1 MEKSSLSRVNRL
13 TRLEFPGTLTSDETT
28 QMSNA
33 IKVELSREDARII
46 LDVLV
51 EHQKG
56 YSVDFPTERITRI
69 RGFIDKLSKNLY
81 K

>member
-1 MEKSSLSRVNRL
+1 MEKSSHSRVNRL
-13 TRLEFPGTLTSDETT
+13 TRLEFTGTLTSDETT
-28 QMSNA
+28 QMKDA
-33 IKVELSREDARII
+33 IKIELSREDAKVI

-51 EHQKG
+51 DHQKG

-69 RGFIDKLSKNLY
+69 RGFIDKLSKNLA